1 MAMRGLIIAN
11 KDYKNEE
18 FINLPN
24 VAKDSEMMDEML
36 GRHDYKVTL
45 YEDVIDIGAKL
56 EEFKKEVAKEEIERL
71 HFHFSGNGANNARI
85 FVDQHDLKPEELKRI
100 KE

>member
-45 YEDVIDIGAKL
+45 YEDVTDIGAKL
-56 EEFKKEVAKEEIERL
+56 EEFKLRSLRKK
-71 HFHFSGNGANNARI
+71 
-85 FVDQHDLKPEELKRI
+85 
-100 KE
+100 

>member
-36 GRHDYKVTL
+36 GRHDCMRTL
-45 YEDVIDIGAKL
+45 QILVQNLKSSKRRSL
-56 EEFKKEVAKEEIERL
+56 RKK
-71 HFHFSGNGANNARI
+71 
-85 FVDQHDLKPEELKRI
+85 
-100 KE
+100 

>member
-45 YEDVIDIGAKL
+45 YEDVIFIGAKL

-71 HFHFSGNGANNARI
+71 HFHFSGNGAKTQGFLSI
-85 FVDQHDLKPEELKRI
+85 SMI
-100 KE
+100 